1 MRGVNDVVRFLLE
14 LAALAATSY
23 WGFATASGFTQWIL
37 GLGAPAAVIVVWALF
52 VSPKRRFDL
61 PHPARFAIELGV
73 FAAAVLAL
81 LDAGRPALA
90 VVLAVLEFVS
100 GTLNYV
106 SEDRSGPPADAGA
119 VRPT

>member
-1 MRGVNDVVRFLLE
+1 MRGANLVVRFLLE

-37 GLGAPAAVIVVWALF
+37 GLSAPAAVIVVWALF

-61 PHPARFAIELGV
+61 PHPARFSIELAV

-81 LDAGRPALA
+81 VDAGRPALA
-90 VVLAVLEFVS
+90 VVLALLELIS

-106 SEDRSGPPADAGA
+106 SEDRSEPPADAGA